1 MANDPLFREI
11 SDPIE
16 RKRALAENI
25 GLVIDEVISTKGMD
39 ANDLANKLNYVRRAV
54 KELQAI

>member
-1 MANDPLFREI
+1 MANDPLFKEI
-11 SDPIE
+11 SDPTA

-54 KELQAI
+54 KEMQGI